1 MNIVLSVY
9 SRNAYKEFVLPAVVN
24 TRTTLVVRRDVFGL
38 AENLNLN
45 LENED
50 GIWFFAQDNNP
61 GLVDPQNRERH
72 ELRDGDH
79 FLYQSN
85 GQTLVYLVVEYTA
98 HRFESFQRYRLT
110 NNQIEIGINPGCALQ
125 YSF

>member
-61 GLVDPQNRERH
+61 VWWTRRIGND
-72 ELRDGDH
+72 
-79 FLYQSN
+79 
-85 GQTLVYLVVEYTA
+85 
-98 HRFESFQRYRLT
+98 T
-110 NNQIEIGINPGCALQ
+110 NCGMVTTSSIKVTDKRWSIW
-125 YSF
+125 

>member
-45 LENED
+45 LN
-50 GIWFFAQDNNP
+50 IK
-61 GLVDPQNRERH
+61 
-72 ELRDGDH
+72 
-79 FLYQSN
+79 
-85 GQTLVYLVVEYTA
+85 
-98 HRFESFQRYRLT
+98 
-110 NNQIEIGINPGCALQ
+110 
-125 YSF
+125 